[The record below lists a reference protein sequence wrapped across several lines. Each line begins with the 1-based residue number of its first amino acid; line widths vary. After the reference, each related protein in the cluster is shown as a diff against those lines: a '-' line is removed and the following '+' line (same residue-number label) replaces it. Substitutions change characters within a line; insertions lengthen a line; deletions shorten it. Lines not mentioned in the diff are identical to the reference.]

1 MNSLAIFC
9 IALVILLMIA
19 LIGWSKMWESKE
31 YYRNRTFE
39 LSNGAEGSHLVTVA
53 PTTPPTPPKKPAP
66 EGMFRRP
73 LLAHWIDFDGAIIR
87 KDQVSNLTKNPNGT
101 INAVLINGTII
112 NTGLQIGEATKV
124 LGISYIAKW
133 TEEIYGIIPPS
144 ASD

>member
-1 MNSLAIFC
+1 MNSLVIIC
-9 IALVILLMIA
+9 IALAILLMIA

-53 PTTPPTPPKKPAP
+53 PTTPPPTPPKKPAP
-66 EGMFRRP
+66 ERLMRP
-73 LLAHWIDFDGAIIR
+73 LLTNWIDFDGKIIR
-87 KDQVSNLTKNPNGT
+87 KDYVTNLTKNPNGT
-101 INAVLINGTII
+101 INAVLVNGTSI

-133 TEEIYGIIPPS
+133 TEEIYGIKPPS
-144 ASD
+144 AE

>member
-1 MNSLAIFC
+1 MNSLAITC
-9 IALVILLMIA
+9 IALAILLMIA

-53 PTTPPTPPKKPAP
+53 PTTPPPTPPKKPAP
-66 EGMFRRP
+66 ERLMRP
-73 LLAHWIDFDGAIIR
+73 LLTNWIDFDGKIIR
-87 KDQVSNLTKNPNGT
+87 KDYVTNLTKNPNGT
-101 INAVLINGTII
+101 INAVLVNGTSI

-133 TEEIYGIIPPS
+133 TEEIYGIKPPT
-144 ASD
+144 AE